1 MISTITALKT
11 KLYVA
16 KLADERLADCS
27 HALMRQLFFPK
38 EESANRFFSF
48 TRSKE
53 ETSLI
58 LEEEALHD
66 FPPYSL
72 TIVKTQW
79 RALSVSLGSVGY
91 TGTGIVSSLSALL
104 AKAGI
109 ALFYLS
115 TSSTDFILVP
125 EGKIEQALSALK
137 SSFTI
142 YSEGD
147 VEWEE
152 DGEEGERSGSGL
164 SEKSGDGKSEISGI
178 KLSDTGEFPLGSL
191 IASPVSSPISSGRH
205 SPAQPKV
212 DPFST
217 LKQHT
222 LEMQGSSEIFRLTAE
237 TPPCTLLPDSLRLCH
252 IEKEHREICAFAIL
266 KLMFFTPQDQ
276 HHFWSI
282 SETEDEMSL
291 LIPDKFFDFF
301 PPDALNASDIW
312 RPIQRFKKTSYT
324 EVGVVAA
331 LSAPLARGR
340 IPLLY
345 LSTYLSAF
353 ILVQAKNVNAATI
366 CLQSGKFRVV
376 DQDAKLL

>member
-16 KLADERLADCS
+16 KLDDDRLADCS

-38 EESANRFFSF
+38 HGSHNRFFSF
-48 TRSKE
+48 TRSSQ

-58 LEEEALHD
+58 LEEGALAD
-66 FPPYSL
+66 FPPFSL

-91 TGTGIVSSLSALL
+91 TGTGIVSSLSGLL

-125 EGKIEQALSALK
+125 AQKIDQAIAALK

-147 VEWEE
+147 LELDEEE
-152 DGEEGERSGSGL
+152 DQSRRLNASSGELPGASSSA
-164 SEKSGDGKSEISGI
+164 SEIDSSRASTASIGTSGDIFE
-178 KLSDTGEFPLGSL
+178 SL
-191 IASPVSSPISSGRH
+191 
-205 SPAQPKV
+205 Q
-212 DPFST
+212 
-217 LKQHT
+217 QHT
-222 LEMQGSSEIFRLTAE
+222 LEMQGSSEIFKLSAE
-237 TPPCTLLPDSLRLCH
+237 TPPCTLLHDELRLCH
-252 IEKEHREICAFAIL
+252 IEMEHREICAFAIL
-266 KLMFFTPQDQ
+266 KLMFFTADRTP
-276 HHFWSI
+276 FWSI

-291 LIPDKFFDFF
+291 LIPDKFLDFF
-301 PPDALNASDIW
+301 PPDALNASEIW

-345 LSTYLSAF
+345 MSTYLSAF
-353 ILVQAKNVNAATI
+353 ILVQKKNVNAATI
-366 CLQSGKFRVV
+366 CLQSGKFQVV
-376 DQDAKLL
+376 DQHATSLP